1 MKKNKFFIV
10 ATIVAATIGFT
21 ACSSSKAVSETS
33 KALNQEEVK
42 VEMTKSEE
50 LAFDKPAIRDFGEG
64 TNFNLSFAKTFAE
77 GQARAAFQRKVEALV
92 QTASEEAFTGYQQ
105 ASTNGAESSIVSDQD
120 IKSGAFA
127 KQVAE
132 GILKNTATIHA
143 DKFKKADGQY
153 HVYVCIEYQGEVG
166 EMVEK
171 MVEAAKKRVPQQVS
185 DDERVKIQFEIEQ
198 FKKKLE
204 NDFNRLR
211 EEQKR

>member
-1 MKKNKFFIV
+1 MRKNMFV
-10 ATIVAATIGFT
+10 AATIVAAAIGFT

-33 KALNQEEVK
+33 KALNREEVEVK
-42 VEMTKSEE
+42 MTKSEE
-50 LAFDKPAIRDFGEG
+50 LAFDKPAIRDFGDG

-92 QTASEEAFTGYQQ
+92 QTASEEALTAYQQ

-127 KQVAE
+127 KQLAE
-132 GILKNTATIHA
+132 GVLKNTAVIHA

-153 HVYVCIEYQGEVG
+153 HVYVCIEYRGDVND
-166 EMVEK
+166 MVEN
-171 MVEAAKKRVPQQVS
+171 MVAAAQKRIPQQVS
-185 DDERVKIQFEIEQ
+185 DEDRVKIQFEIEQ

-204 NDFNRLR
+204 EDFNRLR
-211 EEQKR
+211 EEQKQ